1 MDAQGLART
10 LDRVLTFTITLTCVV
25 GALALS
31 CYALSV
37 VFR

>member
-1 MDAQGLART
+1 MDTQGLVRT
-10 LDRVLTFTITLTCVV
+10 FDRVLTFTITLTCVAS
-25 GALALS
+25 ALALS